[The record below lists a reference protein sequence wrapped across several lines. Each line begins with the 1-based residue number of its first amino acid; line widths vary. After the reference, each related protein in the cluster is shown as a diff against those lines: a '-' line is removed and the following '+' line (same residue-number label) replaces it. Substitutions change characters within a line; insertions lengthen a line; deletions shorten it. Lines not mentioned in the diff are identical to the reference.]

1 MAKKGGGSQ
10 TVQQKLDPQTEA
22 MQRDV
27 YNRARQ
33 ASSQPYSGYRG
44 QTVAGVSPL
53 SSGAAAQYQ
62 QLGGLAGLGGRAM
75 AGDQEAF
82 GAFMNPYQQNV
93 IDATGQQYDQLR
105 SQAHL
110 ESNDAATRAGAFGGS
125 RHAVMEGARMGQLD
139 QGQAQT
145 TAQLLQQGF
154 GDAQQRALQAANFGM
169 GALGQQFG
177 AGDYMRNI
185 QQQYLTDQQGRFN
198 EARDWDV
205 RNLGILQGAFSGTP
219 YGQSQTQPL
228 HQNRLAGA
236 AGGALTGMQIGGP
249 VGGIIGGGLGLLG
262 F

>member
-10 TVQQKLDPQTEA
+10 TVTQKLDPQTEA

-33 ASSQPYSGYRG
+33 ASTQKYTPYGG
-44 QTVAGVSPL
+44 QTVAGASPL
-53 SSGAAAQYQ
+53 MTSAAQQYQ
-62 QLGGLAGLGGRAM
+62 QLGGLAGLGGAAM

-82 GAFMNPYQQNV
+82 SKFMNPYQQNV
-93 IDATGQQYDQLR
+93 VDAVGQQYDQLR

-110 ESNDAATRAGAFGGS
+110 GANDAATRAGAFGGS
-125 RHAVMEGARMGQLD
+125 RHAVMEGAQLGQLD

-145 TAQLLQQGF
+145 TAGILQSGF
-154 GDAQQRALQAANFGM
+154 NDAQQRALQAANFGM
-169 GALGQQFG
+169 GALGQQ
-177 AGDYMRNI
+177 AQMGDYFRNI

-205 RNLGILQGAFSGTP
+205 RNLGILQSGLSGTP
-219 YGQSQTQPL
+219 YGQSQSQPYS
-228 HQNRLAGA
+228 QNRLAGA
-236 AGGALTGMQIGGP
+236 AGGALTGFQVGGP